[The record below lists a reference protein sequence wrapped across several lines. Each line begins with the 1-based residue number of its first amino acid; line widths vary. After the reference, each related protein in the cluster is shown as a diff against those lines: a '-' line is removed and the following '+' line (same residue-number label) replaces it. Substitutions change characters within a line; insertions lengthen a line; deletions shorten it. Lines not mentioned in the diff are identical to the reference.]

1 MTRSVWRRGIPR
13 RIMANQSRLQ
23 VLHRVPRYLGAARER
38 VMKAGRRCIL
48 GAVLYFNLTILAS
61 LLVRT
66 VLSHLCLPFLP
77 TMRSSL
83 VAVLLTA
90 LNPRE
95 KDAGEQNGF

>member
-1 MTRSVWRRGIPR
+1 MR
-13 RIMANQSRLQ
+13 
-23 VLHRVPRYLGAARER
+23 
-38 VMKAGRRCIL
+38 AGRRCIL

-95 KDAGEQNGF
+95 KDAGEPERVLGGRDGLSNSLS